1 MRNNVA
7 PAVVAIVDD
16 DQNILQFLCGL
27 LEEYGIMARAFNDS
41 LKALDCFKSETF
53 DLVITDFRMPKVSG
67 LQLLSAIHEKNADL
81 PVIIMTGYADMNVAV
96 KVVEQHAFELILK
109 PFQAQPFMNAV
120 RRGLEASRV
129 AREKKNFVIELEK
142 AVQMRTAELSSSLAK
157 MDSMNREMIKRLC
170 VAAEQRDDDTGAHVS
185 RIAHYVQCLAREI
198 GLPESEVKTVA
209 LASTMH
215 DIGKIGINDA
225 ILFKQ
230 GPLNTEEFDI
240 IKRHTT
246 IGKRILGGSSFHL
259 LTRAA
264 SIALNHHERWDGTGY
279 PNGLQ
284 GEQTPVDGRIVM
296 LADQY
301 DALRNERPYK
311 KAFSHER
318 AYEIITQGDGRTKPE
333 HFDPEIMAA
342 FIRVAPLFE
351 KIHAECLESYANHSL
366 LLSVVGLDESDKPL
380 SLETHDEQLRLLAI

>member
-1 MRNNVA
+1 MRNIA
-7 PAVVAIVDD
+7 AAVVAIVDD

-27 LEEYGIMARAFNDS
+27 LEEYGIKARAFSDS
-41 LKALDCFKSETF
+41 LKALDCFKAETF
-53 DLVITDFRMPKVSG
+53 DLVITDFRMPKISG

-81 PVIIMTGYADMNVAV
+81 PVIVMTGYADMNIAV
-96 KVVEQHAFELILK
+96 QAVEKHAFELILK
-109 PFQAQPFMNAV
+109 PFQAQPFMSAV
-120 RRGLEASRV
+120 RRGLEASKISS
-129 AREKKNFVIELEK
+129 EKKKFVIELEK

-215 DIGKIGINDA
+215 DIGKIGISDA

-240 IKRHTT
+240 IKSHTS
-246 IGKRILGGSSFHL
+246 IGERILGGSSFHL

-284 GEQTPVDGRIVM
+284 GEQAPVDGRIVM

-311 KAFSHER
+311 KAFSHAR
-318 AYEIITQGDGRTKPE
+318 AFEIITRGDGRTKPE

-342 FIRVAPLFE
+342 FIRVAPCFE

-366 LLSVVGLDESDKPL
+366 LLSVVGLDESAKPL
-380 SLETHDEQLRLLAI
+380 SLKTHDEQLRLQAI

>member
-1 MRNNVA
+1 MRNNA
-7 PAVVAIVDD
+7 AAVVAIVDD

-27 LEEYGIMARAFNDS
+27 LEEYGIRVRAFNDS
-41 LKALDCFKSETF
+41 LKALACFKTETF

-67 LQLLSAIHEKNADL
+67 LQLLSAIHENNADL

-96 KVVEQHAFELILK
+96 KAVEQHAFELILK

-129 AREKKNFVIELEK
+129 AREKKKFVIELEK
-142 AVQMRTAELSSSLAK
+142 AVQLRTAELSSSLAK

-198 GLPESEVKTVA
+198 GLPESEVRTVA

-215 DIGKIGINDA
+215 DIGKIGISDA

-230 GPLNTEEFDI
+230 GSLNAEEFDI
-240 IKRHTT
+240 IKSHTT
-246 IGKRILGGSSFHL
+246 TGERILGGSSFHL

-284 GEQTPVDGRIVM
+284 GEQAPVDGRIVM

-301 DALRNERPYK
+301 DALRNERSYK

-318 AYEIITQGDGRTKPE
+318 AFEIITRGDGRTKPE

-366 LLSVVGLDESDKPL
+366 LLSVVGLEESAKPL
-380 SLETHDEQLRLLAI
+380 SLATHDEQLRLLAI